1 MMRVLI
7 LGGSGFIGSY
17 LTRCLSAADNRV
29 TVLSQSEV
37 KYKEFNCDYDVFSY
51 SEKNLLEYLSNNT
64 FDVIHVLSGNP
75 HPSFSETDVFVD
87 VELTIRP
94 ALSIMKVLRQISYQ
108 GTLWFS
114 SSVAVYGD
122 CNDKYLSEKSTC
134 TPLSSYAVAKLTVEA
149 YAKLYAQNY
158 SLKIGVYRIF
168 STYGPRLNRQVIYD
182 NIVKIHNGAPSIL
195 LISSEESARD
205 FSFVKDQALA
215 IKFLSDNVVP
225 DGEVYNLGS
234 GMATRIIDI
243 VRTIADL
250 MQYKG
255 AIECQ
260 RGTKMVHDVSWTAD
274 ISKITALGYSQ
285 TYSLRTGLKETI
297 RHITG

>member
-1 MMRVLI
+1 MKILI

-17 LTRCLSAADNRV
+17 LTRSFSGEHRV
-29 TVLSQSEV
+29 TVLSQSKV
-37 KYKEFNCDYDVFSY
+37 KHKELNCDYAVFPY
-51 SEKNLLEYLSNNT
+51 SEKNLFEYLSNNT
-64 FDVIHVLSGNP
+64 FDVIHFLSGNP
-75 HPSFSETDVFVD
+75 HPSFSEVDLFVD
-87 VELTIRP
+87 VELTIKP
-94 ALSIMKVLRQISYQ
+94 ALAILKVLRQISYQ

-122 CNDKYLSEKSTC
+122 CSDKYLSEDSNC
-134 TPLSSYAVAKLTVEA
+134 MPLSNYAVAKLTVES

-158 SLKIGVYRIF
+158 NLKIGVYRIF

-182 NIVKIHNGAPSIL
+182 NIVKIHNGSPNIL

-205 FSFVKDQALA
+205 FSYVKDQALA
-215 IKFLSDNVVP
+215 MKFLSDNVVP
-225 DGEVYNLGS
+225 RGEIFNVGS
-234 GMATRIIDI
+234 GLATRIIDI
-243 VRTIADL
+243 VRIIADL

-260 RGTKMVHDVSWTAD
+260 TGSKMVHDVSWTAD
-274 ISKITALGYSQ
+274 VGKIAALGYSQ
-285 TYSLRTGLKETI
+285 TYSLRAGLKETI